1 MQIKEILTL
10 ERTLFGVPGGS
21 KKRVLEYFSKF
32 IAQQYPELD
41 AEEIFTKLIARERL
55 GSTGIGDGIALP
67 HCRISHC
74 TEAVGTF
81 IRLKDKIDFDAI
93 DGQPVDLIFLLLV
106 PEEANEAHLQTL
118 ALLAER
124 FSDENL
130 RKELRKTDQVE
141 QLYQLI
147 CAPSNAS
154 VSTE

>member
-1 MQIKEILTL
+1 MQINEILTL

-32 IAQQYPELD
+32 IAQQIPQLD
-41 AEEIFTKLIARERL
+41 AEEVFSRLIARERL
-55 GSTGIGDGIALP
+55 GSTGIGQGVALP

-74 TEAVGTF
+74 KEAVGTF
-81 IRLKDKIDFDAI
+81 IRLRDKIDFDAI

-124 FSDENL
+124 FSNETL
-130 RKELRKTDQVE
+130 RKELRKTDQPK

-147 CAPSNAS
+147 AS
-154 VSTE
+154 PDNS

>member
-1 MQIKEILTL
+1 MQINEILTL

-32 IAQQYPELD
+32 IAQQIPQLD
-41 AEEIFTKLIARERL
+41 AEEVFSRLIARERL
-55 GSTGIGDGIALP
+55 GSTGIGQGVALP

-74 TEAVGTF
+74 KEAVGTF
-81 IRLKDKIDFDAI
+81 VRLRDKIDFDAI

-124 FSDENL
+124 FSDEEL
-130 RKELRKTDQVE
+130 RKELRKTDQPD
-141 QLYQLI
+141 QLYQLL
-147 CAPSNAS
+147 ANPANS
-154 VSTE
+154 

>member
-1 MQIKEILTL
+1 MQINEILTPK
-10 ERTLFGVPGGS
+10 RTLYGVPGGS

-32 IAQQYPELD
+32 IAQEYPKLD
-41 AEEIFTKLIARERL
+41 AEEVFTKLIARERL

-67 HCRISHC
+67 HCRISKC

-81 IRLKDKIDFDAI
+81 IRLKDKIDFDAL

-124 FSDENL
+124 FSDEEL
-130 RKELRKTDQVE
+130 RKELRKTDQPE

-147 CAPSNAS
+147 
-154 VSTE
+154 STPTKV

>member
-1 MQIKEILTL
+1 MQINEILTL

-32 IAQQYPELD
+32 IAQQIPQLD
-41 AEEIFTKLIARERL
+41 AEEVFSRLIARERL
-55 GSTGIGDGIALP
+55 GSTGIGQGVALP

-74 TEAVGTF
+74 KEAVGTF
-81 IRLKDKIDFDAI
+81 IRLRDKIDFDAI

-124 FSDENL
+124 FSDEEL
-130 RKELRKTDQVE
+130 RKELRKTDQPD
-141 QLYQLI
+141 QLYQLL
-147 CAPSNAS
+147 ANPANS
-154 VSTE
+154 

>member
-1 MQIKEILTL
+1 MQINEILTL

-32 IAQQYPELD
+32 IAQQIPQLD
-41 AEEIFTKLIARERL
+41 AEEVFSRLIARERL
-55 GSTGIGDGIALP
+55 GSTGIGQGVALP

-74 TEAVGTF
+74 KEAVGTF
-81 IRLKDKIDFDAI
+81 IRLRDKIDFDAI

-124 FSDENL
+124 FSDEEL
-130 RKELRKTDQVE
+130 RKELRKTDQPD
-141 QLYQLI
+141 QLYQLL
-147 CAPSNAS
+147 ANSANS
-154 VSTE
+154 

>member
-1 MQIKEILTL
+1 MQINEILTL

-32 IAQQYPELD
+32 IVQQNPQLD
-41 AEEIFTKLIARERL
+41 TEEVFSKLIARERL
-55 GSTGIGDGIALP
+55 GSTGIGDGVALP
-67 HCRISHC
+67 HCRISNC

-81 IRLKDKIDFDAI
+81 IRLRDKIDFDAI
-93 DGQPVDLIFLLLV
+93 DGQPVDLLFLLLV

-124 FSDENL
+124 FSDEEL
-130 RKELRKTDQVE
+130 RKELRKTDETE

-147 CAPSNAS
+147 CTPNKA
-154 VSTE
+154 

>member
-1 MQIKEILTL
+1 M
-10 ERTLFGVPGGS
+10 LFRS
-21 KKRVLEYFSKF
+21 
-32 IAQQYPELD
+32 
-41 AEEIFTKLIARERL
+41 
-55 GSTGIGDGIALP
+55 
-67 HCRISHC
+67 
-74 TEAVGTF
+74 
-81 IRLKDKIDFDAI
+81 
-93 DGQPVDLIFLLLV
+93 DLIFLLLV
-106 PEEANEAHLQTL
+106 PEEANETHLQTL